1 MVVGMTAIE
10 ARNPQECPTSTRPH
24 EHAWSVE
31 SSHATSI
38 GQVLYVRCVGCG
50 ARRVDLGGA
59 PFVPPTALSTEVSP
73 ND

>member
-1 MVVGMTAIE
+1 MVVDMTAIE
-10 ARNPQECPTSTRPH
+10 ARSPQECPVRTPAH